1 MTKKRK
7 RGRPSKYISHY
18 ERIAYMLCADGAT
31 DKELSQILGVSKST
45 INRWK
50 HDHPYFWDSLKK
62 GKMIACAKIV
72 AALYEL
78 AMGYITTETR
88 TYYNAQNEVYKIE
101 VITKE
106 LPANVKA
113 AKFLLEMKYPEV
125 WKV

>member
-1 MTKKRK
+1 MKNKRK
-7 RGRPSKYISHY
+7 RGRPSKYISQY

-50 HDHPYFWDSLKK
+50 YDHPYFWDSLKK
-62 GKMIACAKIV
+62 GKMIACAKI
-72 AALYEL
+72 AKALYQL
-78 AMGYITTETR
+78 AIGYKTTETR
-88 TYYNAQNEVYKIE
+88 TFYNAQNEVTKIE

-113 AKFLLEMKYPEV
+113 AQFLLETKHPEH